1 MALLIMMRHG
11 ESEWNKRNQFTGWV
25 DIPLSLKGI
34 EEAING
40 GKKIKDLPIDVIIMT
55 TLIRSQM
62 TAMLAMS
69 QHSSGKTPLVVHEGD
84 GKFEDWGKI
93 HSPEAASQC
102 IPCIRC
108 WELNERMYGSLQGLN
123 KAELAE
129 KYGPEQVKIWRR
141 SYDTAPPG
149 GESLKLTAER
159 SIPYFENHIVPLLK
173 AGKNVFISAHGN
185 SLRAIIM
192 DLDRLSESQVVQLEI
207 PTGEPIVYTYENGV
221 FMKNPLKAV

>member
-11 ESEWNKRNQFTGWV
+11 QSEWNKHNQFTGWV
-25 DIPLSLKGI
+25 DIPLSQKGI
-34 EEAING
+34 EEAIEA
-40 GKKIKDLPIDVIIMT
+40 GKKIKNLPIDVIVMT

-69 QHSSGKTPLVVHEGD
+69 QHASGKIPLILHEGE
-84 GKFEDWGKI
+84 GKLEEWAKI
-93 HSPEAASQC
+93 YSPEAAAQC

-123 KAELAE
+123 KAQLAAQ
-129 KYGPEQVKIWRR
+129 YGPDQVKIWRR
-141 SYDTAPPG
+141 SYNIAPPQ

-159 SIPYFENHIVPLLK
+159 SIPYFEQQIIPMLK
-173 AGKNVFISAHGN
+173 EGKNVFISAHGN

-192 DLDRLSESQVVQLEI
+192 DLEGLSEEEVVQLEI
-207 PTGEPIVYTYENGV
+207 PTGEPILYTYRDGMFIKEN
-221 FMKNPLKAV
+221 LT